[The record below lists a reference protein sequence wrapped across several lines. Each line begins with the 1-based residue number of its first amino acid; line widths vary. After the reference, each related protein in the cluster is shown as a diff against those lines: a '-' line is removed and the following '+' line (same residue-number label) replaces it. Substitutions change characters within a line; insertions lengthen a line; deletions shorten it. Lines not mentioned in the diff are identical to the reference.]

1 MCNPLVSPAA
11 QLTKAVQENAM
22 KHNEA
27 KGDISSFYIRAEDGL
42 RRNPE
47 EYSVYQEILVPLGV
61 IAATRPGCSWVAGQP
76 EVIRRSA

>member
-11 QLTKAVQENAM
+11 QRTKAVQENAM

-27 KGDISSFYIRAEDGL
+27 KSDTSSFFSNVRAEDGL

-47 EYSVYQEILVPLGV
+47 EYSVYQEILVPVGV
-61 IAATRPGCSWVAGQP
+61 IAAIFFSCLLVAL
-76 EVIRRSA
+76 IRC

>member
-11 QLTKAVQENAM
+11 QRTKAVEENAM

-27 KGDISSFYIRAEDGL
+27 KGDASGLHSNVRAEDGL

-47 EYSVYQEILVPLGV
+47 EYSVYQEILIPLGA
-61 IAATRPGCSWVAGQP
+61 IAAIFLSCLLVAL
-76 EVIRRSA
+76 IRC